1 MPQYSCRFV
10 TEDGD
15 IVETIVEAES
25 KFEIYETAEARNEMV
40 LSVKKYK
47 KPFDLMDWFSRRKKV
62 KPQELENF
70 TTQLAIMLNAGV
82 PLIACIEALVEQT
95 ETENMREVLKE
106 LIAKVNSGL
115 SLSQAMS
122 EFPGVFDDMYV
133 NMVKAGESA
142 GVLEHILTRLSDF
155 IQHDIQVRQNIKK
168 AMRYPLIVLTAITAA
183 FIGAIVFIIP
193 RFAKMFIAQGIEL
206 PLPTRIMIGISNFA
220 INYWWL
226 AIILIFGTVFG
237 IISFIRTPRGA
248 YLLDLLKLKT
258 PVFKDI
264 VIKSTIARFAHMLET
279 LTRAGIQIIRA
290 LETTEG
296 TIGNLVIAKDIQKA
310 REEVEKG
317 ISLAEALRKSHWFPG
332 MTIRMISVGEQSGSL
347 EKMLENIARQ
357 YDDNV
362 DAKISKL
369 SASIEPIMT
378 VAMGA
383 LLLLIAL
390 GIFLPM
396 WNMYSAI
403 K

>member
-10 TEDGD
+10 TEDGN
-15 IVETIVEAES
+15 IIESIVEAES
-25 KFEIYETAEARNEMV
+25 KFEIYEMAEDRNEMV
-40 LSVKKYK
+40 LSVKKYR
-47 KPFDLMDWFSRRKKV
+47 KPFNLAEWFNRRKKV

-95 ETENMREVLKE
+95 ESENMQNVLKE
-106 LIAKVNSGL
+106 LIDKVNSGL

-133 NMVKAGESA
+133 NMIRAGESA

-155 IQHDIQVRQNIKK
+155 IQHDIQVRSNIKK

-206 PLPTRIMIGISNFA
+206 PLPTRIMIGVSNFV

-226 AIILIFGTVFG
+226 AIAGIIGIIFGVH
-237 IISFIRTPRGA
+237 SFVRTPRGA
-248 YLLDLLKLKT
+248 YLLDLLKLKS

-279 LTRAGIQIIRA
+279 LTKAGIQIIRA

-296 TIGNLVIAKDIQKA
+296 TIGNLVIANDIRKA
-310 REEVEKG
+310 REDVEKG
-317 ISLAEALRKSHWFPG
+317 ISLAGALGKSHWFPG

-357 YDDNV
+357 YDENV
-362 DAKISKL
+362 DAKINKL

-378 VAMGA
+378 VAMGG